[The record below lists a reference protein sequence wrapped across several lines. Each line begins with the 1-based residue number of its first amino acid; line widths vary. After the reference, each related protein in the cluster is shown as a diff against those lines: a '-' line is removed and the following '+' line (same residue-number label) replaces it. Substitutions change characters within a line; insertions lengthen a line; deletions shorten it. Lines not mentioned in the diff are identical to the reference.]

1 MYGLLSITSQ
11 MLEDRPARRVGE
23 GLEDIFRGSLHLR
36 TITKRLLIVK
46 PKIPANPGGAGQ
58 SFVKFLFQT
67 EYHSAAPMMNPND
80 PQHPADPDT
89 PDRTLSVGASGTMAA
104 SQIGPYRLLQVLG
117 EGGMGEV
124 WLAEQTK
131 PIHRTVA
138 LKLIKAGMDT
148 KAVVARFESERQ
160 ALALMDHPNIA
171 RVFEAGATPEGR
183 PYFVMEYVPGLP
195 ITEYCDKHRLTIAER
210 LELFIQVCEGVQ
222 HAHQKAIIHR
232 DLKPSNVLVLEQDN
246 RPVPKIIDFGL
257 AKATAQRLTDKT
269 MFTELGMML
278 GTPEYMSPEQADQTE
293 QNIDTRTDVY
303 SLGIILYQLL
313 VGMLPFEGQ
322 APRAGTLEA
331 ILRMIREQEPP
342 KPSTKIRS
350 LGDTSNALAE
360 KRQEEP
366 RLFARH
372 LQGELDWI
380 TMKALEKDRARRY
393 SSPAEL
399 GADIRRH
406 LSDEPVLAGPPS
418 TMYRAGKF
426 VRRHRFGVLSAAT
439 VLSLL
444 IVFAAAMAVQA
455 RRIAKERD
463 RANRQ
468 AQVAQRVT
476 NFMTN
481 MFKVSDPSAARGNTI
496 TAREILDKGSAQ
508 IEAGLSKDPEVQAQM
523 MYVMGDVYENLG
535 LYPHSQA
542 LLQQSLEIRQ
552 RLLGPENPDTLRSMH
567 SLAWV
572 LERQGRYQEAEK
584 LDRQAIAAEQRVLGP
599 EHPNTLAATNALAVV
614 LRSEGHYADAEKLNR
629 QTLEAEKRV
638 LGPEHLNT
646 LGTMQNLAADL
657 DDQGKY
663 SEAENLYRET
673 LVVRRRVLGP
683 EDPKTLDTMND
694 LGAVLNAEGRYA
706 EAEKLDRETLDI
718 RRRILGPE
726 HPSTLTVMI
735 NLAVVLQSEGHYA
748 EAEKLNRETIEI
760 QRRVLGP
767 EHPDTL
773 STTTN
778 LSAILTSEGRDAE
791 AEKLDRE
798 TFAIQKR
805 VLGPEHPSTLLT
817 MNNLAGDLAKTHQY
831 AEAEKLLKETLEIQR
846 RVIGPDSPDAAIS
859 TYNLGM
865 VAAQRGQRDKAFSLF
880 QESVDHGL
888 PPTVAQGIAADPD
901 LKPLH
906 GDPRFDALVTHANE
920 RAAAAQKPK

>member
-1 MYGLLSITSQ
+1 M
-11 MLEDRPARRVGE
+11 AVGPKD
-23 GLEDIFRGSLHLR
+23 LPDNPQ
-36 TITKRLLIVK
+36 K
-46 PKIPANPGGAGQ
+46 PSGQ
-58 SFVKFLFQT
+58 DS
-67 EYHSAAPMMNPND
+67 
-80 PQHPADPDT
+80 
-89 PDRTLSVGASGTMAA
+89 PDRTLSIGASGSMAA

-138 LKLIKAGMDT
+138 LKLIKTGMDT

-171 RVFEAGATPEGR
+171 RVFDAGSTPEGR

-195 ITEYCDKHRLTIAER
+195 ITEYCDKHRLTIVER
-210 LELFIQVCEGVQ
+210 LELFIQVCDGVQ

-232 DLKPSNVLVLEQDN
+232 DLKPSNVLVVEQGN
-246 RPVPKIIDFGL
+246 KPVPKIIDFGL

-303 SLGIILYQLL
+303 SLGIILYQSL

-322 APRAGTLEA
+322 AARAGTLEA

-342 KPSTKIRS
+342 KPSAKIRS

-418 TMYRAGKF
+418 TLYRASKF
-426 VRRHRFGVLSAAT
+426 VRRHRFGVISAAT
-439 VLSLL
+439 VLLLL
-444 IVFAAAMAVQA
+444 IAFAAAMASQA

-468 AQVAQRVT
+468 AEVAERVT
-476 NFMTN
+476 DFMTN

-523 MYVMGDVYENLG
+523 MYVMGGVYENLG
-535 LYPHSQA
+535 LYPHSEA
-542 LLQQSLEIRQ
+542 LLQQSLEIR
-552 RLLGPENPDTLRSMH
+552 RRVLGPENPDTLRSMH

-584 LDRQAIAAEQRVLGP
+584 LDRQAIATEQRVLGP
-599 EHPNTLAATNALAVV
+599 EHPNSLAATNALAVV
-614 LRSEGHYADAEKLNR
+614 LLSEGHYAEAEKLNR
-629 QTLEAEKRV
+629 QTLEAERRV
-638 LGPEHLNT
+638 LGPEHSST
-646 LGTMQNLAADL
+646 LDTMHNLAGDL
-657 DDQGKY
+657 ESEGKY
-663 SEAENLYRET
+663 SEAEKLHRQT
-673 LVVRRRVLGP
+673 LEVRRRILGP
-683 EDPKTLDTMND
+683 EDPKTLTTMNS
-694 LGAVLNAEGRYA
+694 LGGVLNEEGNYA
-706 EAEKLDRETLDI
+706 EAEKLDRETLEI

-726 HPSTLTVMI
+726 HPLTLTTMTS
-735 NLAVVLQSEGHYA
+735 LANALQSEGHHA

-773 STTTN
+773 SIMGN
-778 LSAILTSEGRDAE
+778 LSVNLTSEGRDAE

-798 TFAIQKR
+798 ILEIQKR

-831 AEAEKLLKETLEIQR
+831 AVAEKLMKETLEIQR

-865 VAAQRGQRDKAFSLF
+865 IAAQRGQRDKAFSLF
-880 QESVDHGL
+880 EESVDHGL
-888 PPTVAQGIAADPD
+888 PSSMAQGIAADPD

-906 GDPRFDALVTHANE
+906 GDPRFDALVTYANE

>member
-1 MYGLLSITSQ
+1 
-11 MLEDRPARRVGE
+11 VGTND
-23 GLEDIFRGSLHLR
+23 L
-36 TITKRLLIVK
+36 
-46 PKIPANPGGAGQ
+46 
-58 SFVKFLFQT
+58 
-67 EYHSAAPMMNPND
+67 PND
-80 PQHPADPDT
+80 PEKPSSPDT
-89 PDRTLSVGASGTMAA
+89 ADRTLSIGAPGSMAA

-138 LKLIKAGMDT
+138 LKLIKTGMDT

-171 RVFEAGATPEGR
+171 RVFDAGATPEGR

-232 DLKPSNVLVLEQDN
+232 DLKPSNVLVVEQDN
-246 RPVPKIIDFGL
+246 KAVPKIIDFGL

-269 MFTELGMML
+269 MFTEIGMML
-278 GTPEYMSPEQADQTE
+278 GTPEYMSPEQADQAE

-322 APRAGTLEA
+322 AARPGTLDA

-350 LGDTSNALAE
+350 LGDASNALAE

-372 LQGELDWI
+372 LRGELDWI
-380 TMKALEKDRARRY
+380 TMRALEKDRARRY

-406 LSDEPVLAGPPS
+406 LNDEPVLAGPPT
-418 TMYRAGKF
+418 TMYRASKF
-426 VRRHRFGVLSAAT
+426 VRRHRFGVISAGT
-439 VLSLL
+439 VLLLL
-444 IVFAAAMAVQA
+444 IAFAAAMALQA

-468 AQVAQRVT
+468 AEVAQRVT

-508 IEAGLSKDPEVQAQM
+508 IEAGLSQDPEVQAQM
-523 MYVMGDVYENLG
+523 MYVMGDVYQNLG

-552 RLLGPENPDTLRSMH
+552 RVLGPENPDTLQSMH
-567 SLAWV
+567 ALAFA

-599 EHPNTLAATNALAVV
+599 EHPRTLATTNVLAIV

-646 LGTMQNLAADL
+646 LGTMQNLAGDL

-663 SEAENLYRET
+663 SDAEKLYRET
-673 LVVRRRVLGP
+673 LEVRRRVLGP

-694 LGAVLNAEGRYA
+694 LGTVLNAEGRYA

-718 RRRILGPE
+718 RGRILGPE
-726 HPSTLTVMI
+726 HPSTLTVMN
-735 NLAVVLQSEGHYA
+735 NLAAVLQSEGHFA

-760 QRRVLGP
+760 ERRVLGP

-773 STTTN
+773 SSMTN
-778 LSAILTSEGRDAE
+778 LSGNLTSEGRDAE

-798 TFAIQKR
+798 AFEIQKR

-817 MNNLAGDLAKTHQY
+817 MNNLASDLAKTHQY
-831 AEAEKLLKETLEIQR
+831 AEAEKVMKETLEIQR

-859 TYNLGM
+859 IYNLGM
-865 VAAQRGQRDKAFSLF
+865 IAAQRGQRDRAFSLF

-888 PPTVAQGIAADPD
+888 PPNIAQGIAADPD

-906 GDPRFDALVTHANE
+906 GDPRFDGLVAHAKE
-920 RAAAAQKPK
+920 RVDAAQKPK